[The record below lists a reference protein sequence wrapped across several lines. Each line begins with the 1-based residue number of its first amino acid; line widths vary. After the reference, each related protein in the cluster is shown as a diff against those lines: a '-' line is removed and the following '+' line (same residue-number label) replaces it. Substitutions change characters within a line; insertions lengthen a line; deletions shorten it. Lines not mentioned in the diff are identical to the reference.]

1 MIAPLR
7 NPDSSE
13 TDSLTRARRYV
24 ADTLL
29 SRRVHRAAAVPAI
42 GSWKAWLFVGWLI
55 LVAWYYL
62 GHMR

>member
-7 NPDSSE
+7 NPPSHE

-29 SRRVHRAAAVPAI
+29 CRRVQRSAALPAI
-42 GSWKAWLFVGWLI
+42 ASWKAWLFVGWLI

-62 GHMR
+62 GHIL